1 MYGKSNTINLH
12 LLIALSRTTKK
23 IHNRSASIFNSR
35 GLTSAQFGVLDAL
48 YHKGSLSINQITQLI
63 LSTGGNMTVVINNME
78 KHGWITRCAHPG
90 DRRSTVVSLT
100 EAGRRLFEAIFP
112 EHLRDLEACFSVLT
126 EEEKDTLMSLLRKV
140 GLKER
145 E

>member
-1 MYGKSNTINLH
+1 MLYGKSNTINLH

-23 IHNRSASIFNSR
+23 IHNRSASIFYSR
-35 GLTSAQFGVLDAL
+35 GLTPAQFGVLDAL

-63 LSTGGNMTVVINNME
+63 LSTSGNMTVVINNME

-100 EAGRRLFEAIFP
+100 EAGKRLFEAIFP
-112 EHLRDLEACFSVLT
+112 EHLEDLAVCFSVLT

-140 GLKER
+140 GLKE
-145 E
+145 